1 MKRLLA
7 VALMVAVGAL
17 IVTVNPAT
25 ADHDQ
30 VFAPCDPEDDRP
42 TGEQVWYV
50 DYETGDA
57 HRFDDPWWAEQ
68 ASPLVSWI
76 SNWNSQCRL
85 GMSGV
90 WQAAPIVPLSHP
102 PSYIAETRYDL
113 FTAEYEGWPSEQTA
127 LLLAERYPSGTPG
140 KYQFPLSAAIEFL
153 RAGGK
158 VGGLD
163 FLWNSTP

>member
-1 MKRLLA
+1 MKHLAALL
-7 VALMVAVGAL
+7 VAVGVL

-30 VFAPCDPEDDRP
+30 VHAPCDPADTRP
-42 TGEQVWYV
+42 AGEQVWYIN
-50 DYETGDA
+50 YETGDA
-57 HRFDDPWWAEQ
+57 VRFNDPFWAEQ

-76 SNWNSQCRL
+76 SNWSFQCRL
-85 GMSGV
+85 GMTGAWEV
-90 WQAAPIVPLSHP
+90 MPMEPLPHP
-102 PSYIAETRYDL
+102 PSYVTETRYDL
-113 FTAEYEGWPSEQTA
+113 FTAEYEDWPSEQTA
-127 LLLAERYPSGTPG
+127 LLLAERYPPGTPG
-140 KYQFPLSAAIEFL
+140 KYQFPLSAAVEFL

>member
-1 MKRLLA
+1 MNRLLA

-17 IVTVNPAT
+17 AVTANPAT

-42 TGEQVWYV
+42 VDEQVYFV
-50 DYETGDA
+50 DYQSGA
-57 HRFDDPWWAEQ
+57 PVRFDDPWWGETPG
-68 ASPLVSWI
+68 SSGYT
-76 SNWNSQCRL
+76 NWQHQCWL
-85 GMSGV
+85 GMTGI
-90 WQAAPIVPLSHP
+90 WEAAPILPASHP
-102 PSYIAETRYDL
+102 PNYVVATRYDL
-113 FTAEYEGWPSEQTA
+113 FSAEYEGWPSEQTA
-127 LLLAERYPSGTPG
+127 LLLAERYPSGTSG
-140 KYQFPLSAAIEFL
+140 KYHFPLSAAIEFL

>member
-1 MKRLLA
+1 VKRLLA

-17 IVTVNPAT
+17 AVTVNPAT

-30 VFAPCDPEDDRP
+30 VHAPCDPADTRP
-42 TGEQVWYV
+42 TDERVWYI

-57 HRFDDPWWAEQ
+57 VRFNDPFWAVQ

-76 SNWNSQCRL
+76 TNWSFQCRL
-85 GMSGV
+85 GMTGA
-90 WQAAPIVPLSHP
+90 WEAMPMEPLPHP
-102 PSYIAETRYDL
+102 PSYVTETRYDL

-127 LLLAERYPSGTPG
+127 LLLAERYPPGTPG

>member
-7 VALMVAVGAL
+7 GALMVAVGAL

-30 VFAPCDPEDDRP
+30 VHAPCDPADDRP
-42 TGEQVWYV
+42 RVEQVWYM
-50 DYETGDA
+50 DYQSGDMR
-57 HRFDDPWWAEQ
+57 RFDDPWWGET
-68 ASPLVSWI
+68 PGFVRYT
-76 SNWNSQCRL
+76 NWQHQCLL
-85 GMSGV
+85 GMAGV
-90 WQAAPIVPLSHP
+90 WQAAPILPLPHP
-102 PSYIAETRYDL
+102 PTYVAETRYDL
-113 FTAEYEGWPSEQTA
+113 FSAEYEGWPSEQTA
-127 LLLAERYPSGTPG
+127 LLLAERYPTGTPG
-140 KYQFPLSAAIEFL
+140 KHQFPLSAAVEFL

>member
-1 MKRLLA
+1 VKRLLA

-30 VFAPCDPEDDRP
+30 VYAPCDPADTRP
-42 TGEQVWYV
+42 LEERVWYIN
-50 DYETGDA
+50 YQSPGDA
-57 HRFDDPWWAEQ
+57 IRFDDPWWGDRPG
-68 ASPLVSWI
+68 SSGYT
-76 SNWNSQCRL
+76 NWQHQCWL
-85 GMSGV
+85 GMTGI
-90 WQAAPIVPLSHP
+90 WEAAPILPLPHP
-102 PSYIAETRYDL
+102 PGYVVATRYDL

-127 LLLAERYPSGTPG
+127 LLLAERYPPGTPG
-140 KYQFPLSAAIEFL
+140 RYHFPLSAAVEFL